1 MSNSCPECGTAGV
14 PLLFGLPAPAA
25 HAAAR
30 DGDLALG
37 GCLMPEQPP
46 NWQCPRGHRWRDA
59 DEIAWDERLLT
70 VLVAHGYTQD

>member
-1 MSNSCPECGTAGV
+1 MTNSCPECGTTGV
-14 PLLFGLPAPAA
+14 PLLFGLPVPEA

-37 GCLMPEQPP
+37 GCVMPERPP
-46 NWQCPRGHRWRDA
+46 NRQCPRGHRWHDA
-59 DEIAWDERLLT
+59 DEIAWDEQLLA